1 MLQRRLFGLNNN
13 TPEAGAVCDE
23 VAREQPRAPGASLR
37 RRGCGCT
44 PRAVRILLAFGIT
57 LLLLREAAVRRV
69 STEDRGL
76 VVSLCG
82 QSAACASMSWTS
94 RPIAT
99 TTC

>member
-1 MLQRRLFGLNNN
+1 MLQRRLSLN
-13 TPEAGAVCDE
+13 TPEASAVYDAAE
-23 VAREQPRAPGASLR
+23 RSRQRGSSPR

-44 PRAVRILLAFGIT
+44 LSRRAVRILLAFGIT